1 MQKAAKTRAKAGN
14 SGKITGP
21 EQKIAVGRKGERRKP
36 GAAKQRDHHCRTP
49 QMPDYW
55 VSQAHPIYAW
65 VRTRHAKSPAR
76 FRPGHYTTLSDSTLC
91 TIYVTKS
98 TFVETWVT

>member
-76 FRPGHYTTLSDSTLC
+76 FPPGPLHN
-91 TIYVTKS
+91 
-98 TFVETWVT
+98 FVRQHFMHDLRNKVNL